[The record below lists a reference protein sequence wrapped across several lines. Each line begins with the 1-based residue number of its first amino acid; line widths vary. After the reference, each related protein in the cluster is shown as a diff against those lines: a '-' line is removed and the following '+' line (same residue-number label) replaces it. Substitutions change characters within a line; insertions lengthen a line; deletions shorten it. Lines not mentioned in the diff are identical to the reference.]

1 MGRENNLEILF
12 TPTFIKFVEHYTAK
26 FIAYEKSGHKY
37 SRWLHEYE
45 DLYQRGMFKPTIIR
59 DQYIKMLKNEF
70 RLGYIRGTVFWHI
83 GINAH
88 DATKAY
94 FDNVD
99 CYRYKICVFTGEIA
113 IDDDGDEYVDLAHD
127 EADQI
132 CKALNDEA
140 EEQLFI
146 VKRM

>member
-12 TPTFIKFVEHYTAK
+12 TPTFIKFVEHYAAK

-45 DLYQRGMFKPTIIR
+45 DLYKRGMFKPTIIR

-70 RLGYIRGTVFWHI
+70 QLGYIRGTVFWYI

-94 FDNVD
+94 FDKKAQSSKLTAQSSLLKAITHLNCQHPTL
-99 CYRYKICVFTGEIA
+99 CYLLM
-113 IDDDGDEYVDLAHD
+113 GDAG
-127 EADQI
+127 
-132 CKALNDEA
+132 
-140 EEQLFI
+140 
-146 VKRM
+146 